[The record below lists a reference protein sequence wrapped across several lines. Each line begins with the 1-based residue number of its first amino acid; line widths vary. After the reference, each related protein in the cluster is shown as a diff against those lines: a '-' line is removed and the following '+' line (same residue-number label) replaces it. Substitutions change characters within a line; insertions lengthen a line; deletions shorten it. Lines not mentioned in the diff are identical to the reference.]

1 MVTQRVSPPRWR
13 TGGGPMPAD
22 AVAADPFG
30 EHRPAAVEARLPV
43 LGADFHFR
51 SASRALIG
59 IAERAYAGLPGHR
72 LSGARPVID
81 VHLLLT
87 NDVRERRRREPAP
100 LRTTAGAGLLCGSM
114 DAANFALLA
123 PAARAGLVA
132 ISRRMLAHP
141 YHARYELLE
150 FAVFTLAARVQQL
163 VPLHAAC
170 VAHRGRGLL
179 LMGASG
185 AGKTTLALECLLQ
198 GFDFVSEDSTFVAS
212 PRLLA
217 TGVANYLHLRPDA
230 LGFVRD
236 PAAAAW
242 IRRAPLIRRRSGVA
256 KLELD
261 LRHPRCT
268 LAPRACHTAAIVLL
282 SRRPAGRGAQL
293 RPLGTGEARRRLAAA
308 QPYAAHQAGWEPFV
322 ARLSRLPVFE
332 LRRGAHPADAVP
344 GLRALLAR

>member
-1 MVTQRVSPPRWR
+1 MVAQGRSAPVRHA
-13 TGGGPMPAD
+13 GGHPMPAD

-30 EHRPAAVEARLPV
+30 EHQPAATGAQLSV
-43 LGADFHFR
+43 LGADFRFR
-51 SASRALIG
+51 SASRALIR

-72 LSGARPVID
+72 LSAARPAID

-87 NDVRERRRREPAP
+87 NDARERRWREPP
-100 LRTTAGAGLLCGSM
+100 RLRTTAGAGLLCGTM

-150 FAVFTLAARVQQL
+150 FAVFTLAARVQEL
-163 VPLHAAC
+163 VALHAAC
-170 VAHRGRGLL
+170 VASRGRGLL

-185 AGKTTLALECLLQ
+185 SGKTTLALECLLQ
-198 GFDFVSEDSTFVAS
+198 GFDFVSEDSTFVAAW
-212 PRLLA
+212 RLLA

-230 LGFVRD
+230 LDFVRD

-261 LRHPRCT
+261 LRHPRCA

-282 SRRPAGRGAQL
+282 SPRPAGRGPLL
-293 RPLGTGEARRRLAAA
+293 RPVGTNEARKCLAAA
-308 QPYAAHQAGWEPFV
+308 QPYAARQAGWGPFV
-322 ARLSRLPVFE
+322 ERLSRLPVFE

-344 GLRALLAR
+344 ALRGLLTR